1 LIEVSVDRIELPS
14 GRRTDREVV
23 HHPGAAAVVP
33 FVSDG
38 EVLLV
43 RQYRHP
49 VRTQLWEIPAG
60 KLEPG
65 EGALACARR
74 ELREET
80 GFVADDW
87 AEVGAFFTSPG
98 FSDERITLFFA
109 AALRPIGRSIGDE
122 IVEHQAF
129 KLDEVER
136 MIDAGEITDAKTI
149 LAIARHLARTRG
161 SG

>member
-1 LIEVSVDRIELPS
+1 M
-14 GRRTDREVV
+14 

-33 FVSDG
+33 LVSDD

-49 VRTQLWEIPAG
+49 VRTELWEIPAG

-65 EGALACARR
+65 EGPLACARR

-80 GFVADDW
+80 GFAADDW
-87 AEVGAFFTSPG
+87 TEAGAFFTSPG

-109 AALRPIGRSIGDE
+109 AALRPIGQTIGDE
-122 IVEHQAF
+122 IVEHRTF
-129 KLDEVER
+129 PLDVVER
-136 MIDAGEITDAKTI
+136 MIDAGKITDAKTI
-149 LAIARHLARTRG
+149 LAIARHLARARC